1 MEPGHR
7 RQRAGKGLKDSNLGA
22 GSTKL
27 FRASGFHL
35 LASWA
40 LRRPVRFGAGAAR
53 KWDREFES
61 GFLQQRVC
69 CELDNCSKK
78 RADQK
83 KRGHFLCRSDRRRA
97 FPFTC
102 IQTPNM
108 MPAPGA
114 ALIADFW

>member
-1 MEPGHR
+1 MEWSRDNR

-61 GFLQQRVC
+61 GFLHRRVQ
-69 CELDNCSKK
+69 CEPDFLDHVD
-78 RADQK
+78 AD
-83 KRGHFLCRSDRRRA
+83 
-97 FPFTC
+97 
-102 IQTPNM
+102 
-108 MPAPGA
+108 
-114 ALIADFW
+114 ALTVISCLTTLGSSTSQ